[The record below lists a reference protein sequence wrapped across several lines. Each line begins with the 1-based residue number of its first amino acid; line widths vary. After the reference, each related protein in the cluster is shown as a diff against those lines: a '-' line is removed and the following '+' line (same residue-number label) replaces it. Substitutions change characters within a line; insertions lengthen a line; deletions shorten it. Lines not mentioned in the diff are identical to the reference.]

1 MQEEKDNENWT
12 KRYFYN
18 YKIVYGIMIPHA
30 KYDKL
35 KYGGNITTTLCNYTD
50 IKINSNIDPSI
61 FDMPEN

>member
-1 MQEEKDNENWT
+1 
-12 KRYFYN
+12 
-18 YKIVYGIMIPHA
+18 MIPHA
-30 KYDKL
+30 QYDKL